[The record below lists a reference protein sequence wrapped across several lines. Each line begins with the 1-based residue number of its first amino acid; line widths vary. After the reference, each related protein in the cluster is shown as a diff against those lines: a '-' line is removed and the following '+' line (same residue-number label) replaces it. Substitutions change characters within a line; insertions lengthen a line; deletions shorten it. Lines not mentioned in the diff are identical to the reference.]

1 MIINKLSLNL
11 ILKSINVMKY
21 NRTFLYNDLTRLFFP
36 IFVRYFWTFDG
47 NYNYNTVIYKG
58 FNE

>member
-1 MIINKLSLNL
+1 MIIYKLSLNL

-21 NRTFLYNDLTRLFFP
+21 NHTFLYNKLTRFFS